1 MTSMVGTIGT
11 IMRFPVK
18 SLLGETLNECAITLE
33 GLDGD
38 RTHALVDASTGK
50 IASAKQP
57 NLWRHLLAYA
67 PALPPRPHCRS

>member
-1 MTSMVGTIGT
+1 MIGTIGA

-18 SLLGETLNECAITLE
+18 SLLGENLNECAITLE

-38 RTHALVDASTGK
+38 RTHALIDASTGK

-57 NLWRHLLAYA
+57 NLWRRLLEFAA
-67 PALPPRPHCRS
+67 RTATSSPL